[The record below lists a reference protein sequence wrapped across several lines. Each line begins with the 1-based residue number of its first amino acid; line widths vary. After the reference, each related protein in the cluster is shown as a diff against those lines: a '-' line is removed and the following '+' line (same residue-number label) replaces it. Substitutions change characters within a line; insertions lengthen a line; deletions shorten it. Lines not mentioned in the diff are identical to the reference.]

1 MSGFHDL
8 PQDEA
13 ILPVDVVGTDPTLK
27 HLLDEPVHVD
37 RIGGEDF
44 DVLV

>member
-1 MSGFHDL
+1 MSGFYDL

-13 ILPVDVVGTDPTLK
+13 ILPVDVVGMDLPLK
-27 HLLDEPVHVD
+27 HLLDEPVHAG
-37 RIGGEDF
+37 RFGGEDF